1 MQFTVKEV
9 ALNFFS
15 FFHGCAVS
23 YEYLFGFISSVSQ
36 GTLGVAEKLQDRRGR
51 NAKTR
56 EK

>member
-51 NAKTR
+51 NAKTI